1 MLGFVIR
8 RLLLVIPTLIGVAI
22 AVFFLIRV
30 MPGDV
35 VVVKL
40 RADGAQVSEEAIQAE
55 RKRLGLDKPVFLWEC
70 KSYLPPSGCVV
81 SANNQFTDYIVGL
94 TKLDLGRSLW
104 TGESVAR
111 EIALRFPVSFQ
122 VAIMATL
129 IAVFI
134 AIPLGTISAVY
145 RDTWVDNV
153 IRVLAVSGLAIPG
166 FWLGMLII
174 LALLAFF
181 NWLPKIGYVS
191 IFDDPIA
198 NLSALIWPALSVG
211 YRYAAVVTRMMRSA
225 LLEVMREDYI
235 RTARAKGVFQ
245 KLVVRRH
252 AVRNALL
259 PVVTVVGLEF
269 AFLIGGLV
277 VTEQVFNLNGIGK
290 LFVDA
295 TTRGDFTLIQGL
307 VLLIATIFVL
317 VNMIVDIIY
326 AMLDPR
332 IRLN

>member
-1 MLGFVIR
+1 MLGYIIR
-8 RLLLVIPTLIGVAI
+8 RLFLVIPTLVGVAV

-40 RADGAQVSEEAIQAE
+40 RADGAQVTEETIQAE
-55 RKRLGLDKPVFLWEC
+55 RKRLGLDKPLIV
-70 KSYLPPSGCVV
+70 
-81 SANNQFTDYIVGL
+81 QFTDYMVGL
-94 TKLDLGRSLW
+94 TRFDLGKSLW
-104 TGESVAR
+104 TGQSVFE
-111 EIALRFPVSFQ
+111 EIKIRFPVSLQ

-134 AIPLGTISAVY
+134 AIPLGTLSAVY
-145 RDTWVDNV
+145 RDTWIDYSV
-153 IRVLAVSGLAIPG
+153 RVLAVSGLAIPS

-174 LALLAFF
+174 LGLLAFF

-191 IFDDPIA
+191 IFEDPIA

-211 YRYAAVVTRMMRSA
+211 YRYAAVATRMMRSA

-235 RTARAKGVFQ
+235 RTARAKGVYQ
-245 KLVVRRH
+245 KLVMRRH
-252 AVRNALL
+252 ALRNAML

-295 TTRGDFTLIQGL
+295 TARGDFTLIQGL
-307 VLLIATIFVL
+307 VLLIAVNFIL
-317 VNMIVDIIY
+317 VNLVVDLLY
-326 AMLDPR
+326 AWLDPR
-332 IRLN
+332 IRLS

>member
-1 MLGFVIR
+1 MFSFLIR
-8 RLLLVIPTLIGVAI
+8 RLLLVIPTLVGVAV

-40 RADGAQVSEEAIQAE
+40 RAEGAAVSEETIEAE
-55 RKRLGLDKPVFLWEC
+55 RKRLGLDKPMIV
-70 KSYLPPSGCVV
+70 
-81 SANNQFTDYIVGL
+81 QFKDYMIGL
-94 TKLDLGRSLW
+94 TRLDLGKSLW
-104 TGESVAR
+104 TGESVSA
-111 EIALRFPVSFQ
+111 EIAQRFPVSFQ
-122 VAIMATL
+122 VAIMATIIAVL
-129 IAVFI
+129 IAV
-134 AIPLGTISAVY
+134 PLGTLSALY
-145 RDTWVDNV
+145 KDSWIDNTV
-153 IRVLAVSGLAIPG
+153 RVLAVSGLAIPG

-174 LALLAFF
+174 LMLLAVF

-191 IFDDPIA
+191 IFEDPVA

-235 RTARAKGVFQ
+235 RTARAKGVFE
-245 KLVVRRH
+245 KLVTRRH
-252 AVRNALL
+252 ALKNAML

-307 VLLIATIFVL
+307 VLLIAVVFVMVNLL
-317 VNMIVDIIY
+317 VDVLY
-326 AMLDPR
+326 GWLDPR
-332 IRLN
+332 VRLN